1 MFKTD
6 RNAELLS
13 GLSHSPNGVQFWS
26 FIEQDVAWPWFY
38 LQIVEDDGQEAY
50 RSMLMVPTTPLLE
63 QIVEAKTD
71 NAWLEQAQLVTPAHI
86 NVTAPQTTPSSEVK
100 AHRCCAPDFPG
111 AQPMMRPDPKVK
123 AVYLYPKPV
132 DFRKSING
140 LAALVEL
147 DIKVAVFDPALFVF
161 LNRTRNQVKIL
172 YWHRNGFCLWLKRLE
187 AERFK
192 TKPDAG
198 DEAIE
203 LTVRELNQLLEGIDL
218 WGNQP
223 HKVLTPRFVT

>member
-1 MFKTD
+1 
-6 RNAELLS
+6 
-13 GLSHSPNGVQFWS
+13 
-26 FIEQDVAWPWFY
+26 
-38 LQIVEDDGQEAY
+38 
-50 RSMLMVPTTPLLE
+50 
-63 QIVEAKTD
+63 
-71 NAWLEQAQLVTPAHI
+71 
-86 NVTAPQTTPSSEVK
+86 
-100 AHRCCAPDFPG
+100 
-111 AQPMMRPDPKVK
+111 MMRPDPKVK

-147 DIKVAVFDPALFVF
+147 DIKVAVFDPVLFVF

-172 YWHRNGFCLWLKRLE
+172 YWHRNGFCFWLKRLE

-192 TKPDAG
+192 TKPDAD

-203 LTVRELNQLLEGIDL
+203 LTVRELNLLLEGIDL

-223 HKVLTPRFVT
+223 HRVVTPRFVT

>member
-1 MFKTD
+1 MIAVPAPLPD
-6 RNAELLS
+6 DPILLKHLLLLAS
-13 GLSHSPNGVQFWS
+13 EQAAAKDAR
-26 FIEQDVAWPWFY
+26 IEQLQEQVALLRHKLFSPKSERSP
-38 LQIVEDDGQEAY
+38 EDAD
-50 RSMLMVPTTPLLE
+50 SP
-63 QIVEAKTD
+63 
-71 NAWLEQAQLVTPAHI
+71 QLAMF